1 MFLLFSWFVWLNY
14 TNQMNQINPSRSSR
28 QSCAQTE
35 DLAGPYT
42 QIWSWSSR
50 TVAGTRNSESFA
62 IPNRL
67 YSYRAMDEQEPVQ
80 VVELRISYRY
90 ATAHP
95 WVVQAIGGFLSAYFM
110 EHPGFRVQRY
120 MEELESGTH
129 LWVCE
134 VPPSMKVLRLL
145 KRLKEDIPPC
155 HAQQIVTDL
164 PTRPRYLIDCPE

>member
-1 MFLLFSWFVWLNY
+1 
-14 TNQMNQINPSRSSR
+14 
-28 QSCAQTE
+28 
-35 DLAGPYT
+35 
-42 QIWSWSSR
+42 
-50 TVAGTRNSESFA
+50 
-62 IPNRL
+62 
-67 YSYRAMDEQEPVQ
+67 MDEQEPVQ

-90 ATAHP
+90 ATTHP

-129 LWVCE
+129 LWICE

-155 HAQQIVTDL
+155 DAQQVATDL
-164 PTRPRYLIDCPE
+164 PTRPRYLIDCLEQATEL